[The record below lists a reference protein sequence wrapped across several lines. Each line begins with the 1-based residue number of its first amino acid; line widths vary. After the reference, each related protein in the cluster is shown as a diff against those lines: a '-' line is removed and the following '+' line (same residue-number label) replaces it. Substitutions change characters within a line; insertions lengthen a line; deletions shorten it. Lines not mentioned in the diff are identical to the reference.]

1 MSNVSIY
8 EKSWINL
15 VFEDKNKAYG
25 AYQLRQENPRTT
37 LFAFLGGVT
46 LITLLLCG
54 WFLFSSFGKKP
65 EGTIIECPLGPTI
78 VPVEIKPIVEPVKPI
93 AETEQQ
99 PSNAEPNPFQNYVV
113 AATPLVNTEVPI
125 NRDIEPQTGATG
137 PDTGTTGSGIDTA
150 SEGGSPG
157 GTVIAA
163 PTAPSGPVTTNVL
176 DRLPKFPGGIEKFY
190 QYIIYNIDK
199 PEVDDHLSSI
209 SVLMSFVIE
218 KDGSMTDI
226 KALRST
232 DKNLEKEAIKVLKNL
247 KIKWEPGYKDNEKM
261 RTLYVLPI
269 KVAL

>member
-15 VFEDKNKAYG
+15 VFEDKNKEYG

-46 LITLLLCG
+46 LITLLLVG
-54 WFLFSSFGKKP
+54 WFLFSSFGSKSEVP
-65 EGTIIECPLGPTI
+65 IICPMGPTI
-78 VPVEIKPIVEPVKPI
+78 VPVELKPIEEPFKPK
-93 AETEQQ
+93 TEITESSA
-99 PSNAEPNPFQNYVV
+99 PAEPNPFQNLVV
-113 AATPLVNTEVPI
+113 AATPLVNTDVLR
-125 NRDIEPQTGATG
+125 NSDVEPQTGATG
-137 PDTGTTGSGIDTA
+137 TDTGTGPAIDIPA
-150 SEGGSPG
+150 EGGSPT
-157 GTVIAA
+157 GTIISAPAA
-163 PTAPSGPVTTNVL
+163 PEGPVPATVL
-176 DRLPKFPGGIEKFY
+176 DRLPQYPGGIDKFY

-199 PEVDDHLSSI
+199 PEVDDNLSSI

-232 DKNLEKEAIKVLKNL
+232 DKNLEREAIKVLKAS
-247 KIKWEPGYKDNEKM
+247 KVKWSPGFKDNQKV

>member
-15 VFEDKNKAYG
+15 VFEGKNKEYG

-54 WFLFSSFGKKP
+54 WFLFSSFGDKP
-65 EGTIIECPLGPTI
+65 VTKIECPIEPTI
-78 VPVEIKPIVEPVKPI
+78 VPVTLPEVKPQQPKG
-93 AETEQQ
+93 EKPQQ
-99 PSNAEPNPFQNYVV
+99 PSAAKPNPFQNYIV

-125 NRDIEPQTGATG
+125 TRNIEPQTGSTG
-137 PDTGTTGSGIDTA
+137 PDTGTGPAIDTP
-150 SEGGSPG
+150 SEGGTPT

-163 PTAPSGPVTTNVL
+163 PAAPEGPVSTTVL
-176 DRLPKFPGGIEKFY
+176 DRLPAYPGGIEKFY

-232 DKNLEKEAIKVLKNL
+232 DKNLEREAIKVLKTL
-247 KIKWEPGYKDNEKM
+247 KVKWSPGYKDNQKM

-269 KVAL
+269 KVTL

>member
-15 VFEDKNKAYG
+15 VFEGKNKEYG

-46 LITLLLCG
+46 LITLLLIG
-54 WFLFSSFGKKP
+54 WFLFSSFGDKP
-65 EGTIIECPLGPTI
+65 LMPNEPIPMGPTI
-78 VPVEIKPIVEPVKPI
+78 IPVTLPEVKP
-93 AETEQQ
+93 QQ
-99 PSNAEPNPFQNYVV
+99 PKGEKPQHPSASEPNPFQNYVV
-113 AATPLVNTEVPI
+113 AATPLVNTDVPI
-125 NRDIEPQTGATG
+125 TRDIEPQTGSTG
-137 PDTGTTGSGIDTA
+137 PDTGTGPAIDTP
-150 SEGGSPG
+150 SEGGTPT

-163 PTAPSGPVTTNVL
+163 PAAPEGPVPTTVL
-176 DRLPKFPGGIEKFY
+176 DRLPQYPGGIEKFY
-190 QYIIYNIDK
+190 QYIIYNIEK
-199 PEVDDHLSSI
+199 PEVDDNLSSI

-232 DKNLEKEAIKVLKNL
+232 DKNLEREAIKVLKGL
-247 KIKWEPGYKDNEKM
+247 KVKWSPGFKDNQKM